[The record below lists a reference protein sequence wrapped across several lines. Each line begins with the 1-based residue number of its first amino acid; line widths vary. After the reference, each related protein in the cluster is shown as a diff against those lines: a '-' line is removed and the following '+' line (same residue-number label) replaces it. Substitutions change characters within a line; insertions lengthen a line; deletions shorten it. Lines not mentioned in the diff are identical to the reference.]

1 MEKLNLGCG
10 TSRISGAV
18 NVDCN
23 PDVKP
28 DIVCNFIKEE
38 LPFPDGM
45 FDEVYLFHTIEHIEK
60 RSHQSILEKINRVM
74 KEDGRLIISYPEF
87 SKIVQNWLTNF
98 QGKRQFWEAT
108 IYGRQLYPSDYHV
121 CAMDSDEFKLS
132 LEICGFYDVECRPE
146 PIESYN
152 TVVKCFRTSAQK
164 TYEQLVYEEVFECKQ
179 QE

>member
-1 MEKLNLGCG
+1 MAKLNLGCG
-10 TSRISGAV
+10 TSKITVAV

-28 DIVCNFIKEE
+28 DLVCNFLKEA
-38 LPFPDGM
+38 LPFPNEH

-60 RSHQSILEKINRVM
+60 RNHQTLLLEINRVL
-74 KEDGRLIISYPEF
+74 KEGCRLIVSYPEF

-132 LEICGFYDVECRPE
+132 LESCGFYNVECRPE
-146 PIESYN
+146 PFDSFN
-152 TVVKCFRTSAQK
+152 TVVKCLRTTAQK
-164 TYEQLVYEEVFECKQ
+164 TYEQLVYEEIFEK
-179 QE
+179 